1 MTFCTL
7 TTSLPLFCCVEDLYG
22 DFFPALVRI
31 IRVCDSFSAADDLKA
46 NVGKVVA
53 VDNNPAASN
62 QVVNLSAS
70 SPVTELANE

>member
-1 MTFCTL
+1 
-7 TTSLPLFCCVEDLYG
+7 LYG
-22 DFFPALVRI
+22 DFSSPGAYVLVC
-31 IRVCDSFSAADDLKA
+31 VSFSAADDLKA

-53 VDNNPAASN
+53 VDNNPAAPN